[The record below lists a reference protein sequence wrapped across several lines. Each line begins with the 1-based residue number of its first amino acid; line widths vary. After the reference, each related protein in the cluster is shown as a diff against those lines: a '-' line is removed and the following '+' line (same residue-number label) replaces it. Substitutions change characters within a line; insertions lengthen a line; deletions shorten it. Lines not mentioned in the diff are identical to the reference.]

1 MGGHRVLVAMYLAAI
16 VILSYSEIKVEQR
29 MPQPKKYLYASLV
42 FIMLGFLEML
52 GAGKLAATFAVGA
65 VLAMAYTY
73 FVPGEKGIL
82 GNLGGSIAE
91 GLGVGGSI
99 VGGATAQR
107 SATKEMKPL

>member
-1 MGGHRVLVAMYLAAI
+1 MAGHRVLVAMYLAAVI
-16 VILSYSEIKVEQR
+16 ILSYSELKIEQR
-29 MPQPKKYLYASLV
+29 MPQPKKYLYATLV
-42 FIMLGFLEML
+42 FLLLGFLEML

-82 GNLGGSIAE
+82 GNLGGTIAE

-99 VGGATAQR
+99 VGSATAR
-107 SATKEMKPL
+107 PSATKEMKPL